1 MLSKENESLH
11 SNLKTLRMETN
22 ATEAKLRTDLD
33 EILEQLTKEKSLH
46 METTSLLENTRD
58 NLETTED
65 LLSSLKID
73 LAKVIAP

>member
-1 MLSKENESLH
+1 
-11 SNLKTLRMETN
+11 METN

-46 METTSLLENTRD
+46 METTSLWENTRD

>member
-1 MLSKENESLH
+1 M
-11 SNLKTLRMETN
+11 KTLRMETN
-22 ATEAKLRTDLD
+22 ATEAKLRPDLD

>member
-1 MLSKENESLH
+1 
-11 SNLKTLRMETN
+11 METN

>member
-1 MLSKENESLH
+1 M
-11 SNLKTLRMETN
+11 KTLRMETN